1 MTMRLAIIGDPVGH
15 SISPAIYNATFPAMA
30 IDARYEAWPTP
41 RDQVAAAIKKLRADD
56 MMGMNVTVP
65 HKEAV
70 LEFLDEVEPGA
81 RAIGAVNCITKRDG
95 RLVGHNTDKAGFV
108 ESLRN
113 AGFEPSL
120 RRVLVLGVG
129 GSARAVCV
137 GLIEA
142 GAANITL
149 AGRRPEAVASLAAH
163 LRSTHPEASIDEV
176 GMEHGVLG
184 VATAAADLVVNTTPV
199 GMHGTGSEDE
209 SPLPAAYLCQ
219 GLWVC
224 DLVYRPPQPR
234 LLQDADAAG
243 AHTLGGL
250 EMLVLQ
256 AVESV
261 RLWTGREPPV
271 DIMRNAARSAL
282 GL

>member
-1 MTMRLAIIGDPVGH
+1 MG
-15 SISPAIYNATFPAMA
+15 
-30 IDARYEAWPTP
+30 IDAVYEAWPTS
-41 RDQVAAAIKKLRADD
+41 QNGVAEAIARLRADD

-70 LEFLDEVEPGA
+70 IPLLDEIEPGA
-81 RAIGAVNCITKRDG
+81 RAIGAVNCIRKEHG
-95 RLVGHNTDKAGFV
+95 RLIGHNTDKAGFV
-108 ESLRN
+108 DSLRN
-113 AGFEPSL
+113 AGFEPEGKHSL
-120 RRVLVLGVG
+120 ILGVG

-142 GAANITL
+142 GASVITL
-149 AGRRPEAVASLAAH
+149 AGRRQEPVAVLAGH
-163 LRSTHPEASIDEV
+163 LRAFAPGVTINETGWLDEWFITEA
-176 GMEHGVLG
+176 GR
-184 VATAAADLVVNTTPV
+184 ADLVVNCTPI

-209 SPLPAAYLCQ
+209 SPLPVDLLRA
-219 GLWVC
+219 GLWIC
-224 DLVYRPPQPR
+224 DLVYRPPETT
-234 LLQDADAAG
+234 LLREGHLAG
-243 AHTLGGL
+243 AKVLGGL

-271 DIMRNAARSAL
+271 DIMRAAARSAL

>member
-1 MTMRLAIIGDPVGH
+1 MRLAVIGDPVGH
-15 SISPAIYNATFPAMA
+15 SISPAIYNATFPAMG
-30 IDARYEAWPTP
+30 IDAHYEAWPTP
-41 RDQVAAAIKKLRADD
+41 RDQVTSAIEKLRAED

-70 LEFLDEVEPGA
+70 LDLLDEVEHGA

-95 RLVGHNTDKAGFV
+95 RLIGYNTDKAGFV

-120 RRVLVLGVG
+120 RRALILGVG

-149 AGRRPEAVASLAAH
+149 ASRRPEAVAALVSH
-163 LRSTHPEASIDEV
+163 LRGTHPDASIDEI
-176 GMEHGVLG
+176 GLEPGVLG

-209 SPLPAAYLCQ
+209 SPLPAAYLRQ

-224 DLVYRPPQPR
+224 DLVYRPPQTR
-234 LLQDADAAG
+234 LLREADAAG
-243 AHTLGGL
+243 ANTLGGL

-271 DIMRNAARSAL
+271 GIMRLAARGAL